1 MNTKL
6 GGYYVIDGIPTRKI
20 QACGLG
26 ATYSAEMGGSV
37 ASHYALGIPRYVN
50 EFLYYIWSVRK
61 MVSRIFIK
69 RTFLVIFFWGRIF
82 DCIQNIKKKC
92 RYRIWYFILTKKG

>member
-6 GGYYVIDGIPTRKI
+6 GGYYVMDGIPARKI

-26 ATYSAEMGGSV
+26 ATYSTEMGGSV

-50 EFLYYIWSVRK
+50 EFLYI
-61 MVSRIFIK
+61 
-69 RTFLVIFFWGRIF
+69 
-82 DCIQNIKKKC
+82 
-92 RYRIWYFILTKKG
+92 

>member
-50 EFLYYIWSVRK
+50 EILYI
-61 MVSRIFIK
+61 
-69 RTFLVIFFWGRIF
+69 
-82 DCIQNIKKKC
+82 
-92 RYRIWYFILTKKG
+92 

>member
-6 GGYYVIDGIPTRKI
+6 GGYYVIDGVPTRKI

-26 ATYSAEMGGSV
+26 ATYSSEMGGSV

-61 MVSRIFIK
+61 MVSRIF
-69 RTFLVIFFWGRIF
+69 
-82 DCIQNIKKKC
+82 
-92 RYRIWYFILTKKG
+92 Y

>member
-6 GGYYVIDGIPTRKI
+6 GGYYVIDGVPTRKI

-26 ATYSAEMGGSV
+26 ATYSSEMGGSV

-50 EFLYYIWSVRK
+50 EFLYYIGSLRK
-61 MVSRIFIK
+61 MVSRIFIQ
-69 RTFLVIFFWGRIF
+69 RIFLVFFFGGRIF
-82 DCIQNIKKKC
+82 DCIQNIK
-92 RYRIWYFILTKKG
+92 RMPL

>member
-50 EFLYYIWSVRK
+50 KFLYIWSVRK
-61 MVSRIFIK
+61 MVSRIFIQ
-69 RTFLVIFFWGRIF
+69 RIFLVCFFGGRIF
-82 DCIQNIKKKC
+82 DFIQNI
-92 RYRIWYFILTKKG
+92 